1 MFPAKE
7 RHWITGN
14 YERSISYD
22 SWKQWIQFSIY
33 KAWPYKLLIWNIQD
47 TDKLNDNYTLQLLY
61 STVDGDIK
69 IVSIFI
75 SVKPEDQELIEQWLK
90 QQVVV

>member
-1 MFPAKE
+1 MFPLKE

-22 SWKQWIQFSIY
+22 SWKQWLQFSIY
-33 KAWPYKLLIWNIQD
+33 KAWPYKLITWNIQD
-47 TDKLNDNYTLQLLY
+47 TDKANNNYTLQLLY

-75 SVKPEDQELIEQWLK
+75 HIKPDDQSQIESWLK
-90 QQVVV
+90 QQVV